1 MKTDPRARYTQSII
15 RDAFF
20 EIARKKPLSKITVSE
35 ICAIA
40 GINRG
45 TFYRYYM
52 DVYDLSDQ
60 LVQEGLDHLEKII
73 RGGTG
78 KSFQESFAEILR
90 IFRNDQKFF
99 FMAMSGSISEMNND
113 QNRREGFLEKIFIK
127 SYSIFMDN
135 SGPVLDP
142 KKKAMLLS
150 YISGG
155 TAALII
161 CWLRTH
167 AEETP
172 EEIAALIDNYASTM
186 ISAAH

>member
-60 LVQEGLDHLEKII
+60 LVQEGLDHLEK
-73 RGGTG
+73 
-78 KSFQESFAEILR
+78 
-90 IFRNDQKFF
+90 
-99 FMAMSGSISEMNND
+99 
-113 QNRREGFLEKIFIK
+113 
-127 SYSIFMDN
+127 
-135 SGPVLDP
+135 
-142 KKKAMLLS
+142 
-150 YISGG
+150 
-155 TAALII
+155 
-161 CWLRTH
+161 
-167 AEETP
+167 
-172 EEIAALIDNYASTM
+172 
-186 ISAAH
+186 